1 MKEFEL
7 KKPDDNYLDATVNV
21 YEELGAGEF
30 FGQAAQ
36 LRVWQ
41 GEPSSLFVDLGIGI
55 GDGPGQTCGGCGG
68 GPGAIARRGDRRA
81 EGSETMSIPR
91 NIEELFSSFNHTDD
105 TQLDSFRRGY
115 EVGWNAARNLIVQ
128 KLSEADAHRS
138 ARMVSVRKVKP

>member
-1 MKEFEL
+1 
-7 KKPDDNYLDATVNV
+7 
-21 YEELGAGEF
+21 
-30 FGQAAQ
+30 
-36 LRVWQ
+36 
-41 GEPSSLFVDLGIGI
+41 
-55 GDGPGQTCGGCGG
+55 
-68 GPGAIARRGDRRA
+68 
-81 EGSETMSIPR
+81 MSIPR